1 MTQALRRR
9 ITCRSADRTETI
21 LNTSGSDEA
30 PPSIAESSEQ
40 TPSLVAASA
49 SSLPDLGEGGLA
61 VVDISKFTAVKILD
75 KRSSPSGVEYR
86 CEFEPLWLAPNLAK
100 KAQTGA
106 VQIKA
111 YEKGLV
117 QARRRGTLR
126 ARKRKHSEM

>member
-1 MTQALRRR
+1 
-9 ITCRSADRTETI
+9 
-21 LNTSGSDEA
+21 
-30 PPSIAESSEQ
+30 
-40 TPSLVAASA
+40 VAASA
-49 SSLPDLGEGGLA
+49 SSFPDLGKGSPA

-86 CEFEPLWLAPNLAK
+86 CEFEPLWLAPNLVE
-100 KAQTGA
+100 KAQMGA

-111 YEKGLV
+111 YEKGLA

>member
-1 MTQALRRR
+1 MP
-9 ITCRSADRTETI
+9 
-21 LNTSGSDEA
+21 G
-30 PPSIAESSEQ
+30 
-40 TPSLVAASA
+40 
-49 SSLPDLGEGGLA
+49 LGEGGLA

-86 CEFEPLWLAPNLAK
+86 CEFEPLWLAPNLVK